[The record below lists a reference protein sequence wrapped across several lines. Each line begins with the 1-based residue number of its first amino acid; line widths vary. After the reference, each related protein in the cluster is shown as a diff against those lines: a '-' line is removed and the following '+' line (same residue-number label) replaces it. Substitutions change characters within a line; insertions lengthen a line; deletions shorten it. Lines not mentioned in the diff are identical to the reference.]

1 MASQYRPP
9 VDPDKA
15 ASFAPMGGAGM
26 YKAKVVRV
34 AANGIYITVPT
45 INPGTTIGPCKY
57 LAGGLTTVTGN
68 SYSLSKSFI
77 TTNAGQALSNVTL
90 NATPIGTEQ
99 PVKGNMVLCTF
110 LDNRFEEAV
119 VLGVLR
125 P

>member
-1 MASQYRPP
+1 VASQYRPP

-15 ASFAPMGGAGM
+15 ASYAPMGGAGM

-34 AANGIYITVPT
+34 AANGLYITVPG

-68 SYSLSKSFI
+68 SYTLTKSFI
-77 TTNAGQALSNVTL
+77 TTEAGQALSNVTL
-90 NATPIGTEQ
+90 NTTPIGTEQ
-99 PVKGNMVLCTF
+99 PQKGNTVLCTF